1 MPRPNYHQARK
12 QKELSRKAR
21 QLEKQQRRTTR
32 PNESGETAVPL
43 QDPTVGPSDPT
54 TPQQRDMRLAR
65 ATPRQDRSAQLRRD
79 QEAAPKLR
87 AMFPGVEQLRFE
99 LSFES
104 VGTTTPVPQSHVLH
118 PPARAFF
125 SFRCPHAD
133 CDGRF
138 ELATAVHAAVEDPSH
153 RIEGV
158 LDWHRIACE

>member
-1 MPRPNYHQARK
+1 
-12 QKELSRKAR
+12 
-21 QLEKQQRRTTR
+21 
-32 PNESGETAVPL
+32 
-43 QDPTVGPSDPT
+43 
-54 TPQQRDMRLAR
+54 MRLAR

-158 LDWHRIACE
+158 LDCTGLRASDFAAKPPCQLRLHFTLTAVCSPAH